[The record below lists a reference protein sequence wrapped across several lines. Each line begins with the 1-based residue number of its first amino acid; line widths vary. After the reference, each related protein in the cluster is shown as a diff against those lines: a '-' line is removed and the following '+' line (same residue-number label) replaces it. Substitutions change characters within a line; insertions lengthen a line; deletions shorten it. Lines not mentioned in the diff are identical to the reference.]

1 MCLMERLTVSV
12 GQAHFNAW
20 QLLNLWYIHNIAMET
35 AMAIYDPL
43 YDEMQT
49 AQTVEIVVRI
59 KVREGVDIQEVINDM
74 NYDFEHGDILST
86 EIVDI
91 NTEV

>member
-1 MCLMERLTVSV
+1 MSS
-12 GQAHFNAW
+12 
-20 QLLNLWYIHNIAMET
+20 
-35 AMAIYDPL
+35 YDPL
-43 YDEMQT
+43 HDDMLIG
-49 AQTVEIVVRI
+49 QTVEVVVKLIIR
-59 KVREGVDIQEVINDM
+59 KGADVQEVVNEM

>member
-1 MCLMERLTVSV
+1 
-12 GQAHFNAW
+12 
-20 QLLNLWYIHNIAMET
+20 
-35 AMAIYDPL
+35 MAIYDPL

-49 AQTVEIVVRI
+49 AQTVEIVVRL